1 MLLNFSSLFK
11 HTKQIGAISPDGRF
25 IAISIDERL
34 TIRNQETLKIV
45 SIFETPYTSKPE
57 ISEIAWSPDSN
68 LIFTA
73 NYKENRMH
81 IWAVFG
87 DKKKYNLGI
96 VDEVQDIQAAR
107 WSPRGDSILTW
118 SEFKLRLTIWNLVDG
133 TQKYIQYPK
142 YFKKGIA
149 FHPKGSFMA
158 LLQRLEHKDQIG
170 IYSTHSWTCVK
181 MIPIDTIDSQGLE
194 WSCDGNSICVWD
206 TIGNVWLLNNVT
218 WKPIATFSLKSN
230 ITAPRVEILKETP
243 TGSKYLNNQGA
254 FTSEPNITE
263 FEQSLS
269 PATVEKSFSADLSKP
284 ELKTGISNISF
295 NADGSLKVVWSPVDS
310 EVVSFV
316 TGNSQLYMWKYP
328 AGAYGFHSAAD
339 NLEFTQFQWNSNGSS
354 VLLFDKNVFTVATI
368 P

>member
-1 MLLNFSSLFK
+1 
-11 HTKQIGAISPDGRF
+11 
-25 IAISIDERL
+25 
-34 TIRNQETLKIV
+34 
-45 SIFETPYTSKPE
+45 
-57 ISEIAWSPDSN
+57 
-68 LIFTA
+68 
-73 NYKENRMH
+73 
-81 IWAVFG
+81 
-87 DKKKYNLGI
+87 
-96 VDEVQDIQAAR
+96 
-107 WSPRGDSILTW
+107 
-118 SEFKLRLTIWNLVDG
+118 
-133 TQKYIQYPK
+133 
-142 YFKKGIA
+142 
-149 FHPKGSFMA
+149 
-158 LLQRLEHKDQIG
+158 
-170 IYSTHSWTCVK
+170 

-206 TIGNVWLLNNVT
+206 TIGNHFLQIFNSIGVLKQEFSISENELGIQTVAWSPLGEYIAVGGYNQKVWLLNNVT

-295 NADGSLKVVWSPVDS
+295 NADGSLLLCFNENTPNAIWIISVKEMRILSVVQTINPLRKVVWSPVDS